1 MGQAIPRQ
9 QPAVVL
15 RSNFNKLRALLAI
28 ALVAVAGLTVA
39 VVILANDRDQVGST
53 SAATPVNLRAP
64 LPRPIASVNDPDF
77 SPAAGRPEWLFP
89 KWTPEEGTSSGAGAA
104 AKDEAATAA
113 AIGQSSDGTVT
124 RGSKASEDGTSRFAR
139 PGSGTEFRGTK
150 ASEGGTSR
158 FARPGSGTEF
168 RGNKTSEGGTSRF
181 ARPGSET
188 DLHGRASALP

>member
-39 VVILANDRDQVGST
+39 VVILASDSDQAGST
-53 SAATPVNLRAP
+53 SAARA
-64 LPRPIASVNDPDF
+64 IEAVADHDF
-77 SPAAGRPEWLFP
+77 SPATGRPEWLLP
-89 KWTPEEGTSSGAGAA
+89 MWTPEEGTSSGAGAA

-139 PGSGTEFRGTK
+139 PGS
-150 ASEGGTSR
+150 
-158 FARPGSGTEF
+158 
-168 RGNKTSEGGTSRF
+168 
-181 ARPGSET
+181 ET
-188 DLHGRASALP
+188 DLPGRASARP